1 MKIECVP
8 TVFFA
13 TPNRMP
19 FALPDTFKEKELS
32 PNTQKIY
39 KSKLNALAKRGY
51 DTPAALMANKK
62 EVIAAIEEMAG
73 EDRQK
78 KRCILS
84 AIFWVLPG
92 IPAKNAYH
100 TYYQK
105 VLPTEVAGSDAAWV
119 PKKKMK

>member
-1 MKIECVP
+1 
-8 TVFFA
+8 
-13 TPNRMP
+13 MP

-62 EVIAAIEEMAG
+62 EVIAAIEEMGAG
-73 EDRQK
+73 DRQK

-84 AIFWVLPG
+84 AIFWVLPD

-105 VLPTEVAGSDAAWV
+105 VLPTEVAGTDAAWV
-119 PKKKMK
+119 PKKKMKQ